1 MMKVCPRPDSS
12 AYGGNSD
19 TVGRRV
25 SIHSTEN
32 RPSWIYLACSATNLS
47 LGE

>member
-1 MMKVCPRPDSS
+1 MMKVWPRPDSS

-25 SIHSTEN
+25 SIQSTEK
-32 RPSWIYLACSATNLS
+32 RPNWICFACSATNLS